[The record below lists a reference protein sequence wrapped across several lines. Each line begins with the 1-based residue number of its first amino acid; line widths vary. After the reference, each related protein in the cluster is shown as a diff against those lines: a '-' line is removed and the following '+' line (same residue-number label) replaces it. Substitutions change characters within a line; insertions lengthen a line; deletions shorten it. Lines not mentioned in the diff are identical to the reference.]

1 MPIIYIIVGMVLMYW
16 VTPNP
21 AQTACNQPVQLQA
34 SIELSEKTLETDSDL
49 NLRGTTEQNVIA
61 TSSSQRPEALSSF
74 HPNFGFENIS
84 LSRNQLKDL
93 KKDEFMSDC
102 MRYVQNMKECERIW
116 N

>member
-16 VTPNP
+16 ITPNP
-21 AQTACNQPVQLQA
+21 LQTACNQPVQLQA
-34 SIELSEKTLETDSDL
+34 STELYEKTLETNSDL
-49 NLRGTTEQNVIA
+49 NLRGITEQNVIA
-61 TSSSQRPEALSSF
+61 SSSAQRPEALF
-74 HPNFGFENIS
+74 KFQPNFGSENLS
-84 LSRNQLKDL
+84 LSRNQLKDP